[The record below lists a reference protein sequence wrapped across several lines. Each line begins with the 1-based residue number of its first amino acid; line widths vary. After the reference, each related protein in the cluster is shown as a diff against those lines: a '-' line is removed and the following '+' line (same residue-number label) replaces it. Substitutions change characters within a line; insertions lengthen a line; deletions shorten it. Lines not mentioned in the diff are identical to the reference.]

1 MPTGYSLIAYFPLSL
16 KIPSNYSL
24 VHTWL
29 IVLFRPMQRVLVS
42 SIQSTKPQ
50 STGWSDFA
58 EFELGF
64 QNWNTMFKP
73 PQLESDWLWRLTE
86 ASTTFGKPSQ
96 RFPQVLGISPKSL
109 ESPSRKPKC
118 SLGFLHSPQIV
129 TTVPYKYEALPLP
142 NIISF
147 TNSYSLD
154 LRTILRLSA

>member
-1 MPTGYSLIAYFPLSL
+1 MPTRYLLIAYFPHSL

-42 SIQSTKPQ
+42 SRQSTKPQ

-96 RFPQVLGISPKSL
+96 RFLQVLGISPKML
-109 ESPSRKPKC
+109 ESSLRKPEC
-118 SLGFLHSPQIV
+118 SLSFLCDPQIL
-129 TTVPYKYEALPLP
+129 TTIPYKYEALPLQ
-142 NIISF
+142 NIITF
-147 TNSYSLD
+147 TLSYSLN
-154 LRTILRLSA
+154 LRPNLRLST